1 MKRFL
6 KINLCIFI
14 FSLLLISFINVN
26 AGTKT
31 GHKEFTK
38 ITFLYNDEAYL
49 LIEMNNT
56 QLDEMMKKVKRKAFG
71 WSTYTNIINNEV
83 VYEAGSIFS
92 RSNNTSQ
99 PIDFTYSTVA
109 STSKQLTSNL
119 SGTLAMKASGK
130 IDAVSLGLDT
140 SIRGE
145 IGTKNTISLEEEV
158 DFSVKIMPNKKVS
171 LLVKGIATLSNG
183 ASKYYFLG
191 ICTKKNYWEYI
202 DVMSEYYELYEETIA
217 Y

>member
-1 MKRFL
+1 MKKFL
-6 KINLCIFI
+6 KLNLCIFI
-14 FSLLLISFINVN
+14 LTFVLITFINVN

-38 ITFLYNDEAYL
+38 ITFLYNKDAYL

-71 WSTYTNIINNEV
+71 WSTYTNIINNQV

-99 PIDFTYSTVA
+99 PIDFTYSTLA
-109 STSKQLTSNL
+109 STSKQLSSNL

-130 IDAVSLGLDT
+130 IDTVSLGLDS

-145 IGTKNTISLEEEV
+145 IGIKNTISFEEEV
-158 DFSVKIMPNKKVS
+158 DFSVKIMPNKKIS
-171 LLVKGIATLSNG
+171 LLVKGIANLSNG

-202 DVMSEYYELYEETIA
+202 DVMSEYYELYEETIT

>member
-6 KINLCIFI
+6 KINLCIFM
-14 FSLLLISFINVN
+14 FSLVLISFINVD

-38 ITFLYNDEAYL
+38 ITFLYNKDNYL

-56 QLDEMMKKVKRKAFG
+56 QLEEMMKEVKRKAFG
-71 WSTYTNIINNEV
+71 WSTYTNVINNEV

-99 PIDFTYSTVA
+99 PIDFTYSTTA

-130 IDAVSLGLDT
+130 IDAISLGLDT

-145 IGTKNTISLEEEV
+145 IGIKNNVSFEEEV
-158 DFSVKIMPNKKVS
+158 DFTVKIMPNKKVS

-202 DVMSEYYELYEETIA
+202 DVMSEYYELYEETIT

>member
-1 MKRFL
+1 MKRFF
-6 KINLCIFI
+6 KINLMIIVFG
-14 FSLLLISFINVN
+14 LTLISFINVK

-38 ITFLYNDEAYL
+38 ITFLYNPEAYL
-49 LIEMNNT
+49 LVEMNNN
-56 QLDEMMKKVKRKAFG
+56 QLDEMMKEVRRKAFG
-71 WSTYTNIINNEV
+71 WSTYTNIVNYEV

-109 STSKQLTSNL
+109 SSSKQVDTNTT
-119 SGTLAMKASGK
+119 GTLALKASGK
-130 IDAVSLGLDT
+130 IDSITLGLDS

-145 IGTKNTISLEEEV
+145 IGTKSVVSFEEEV
-158 DFSVKIMPNKKVS
+158 DFTVKIMPNKKVS

-191 ICTKKNYWEYI
+191 ICTKKNFWEYV
-202 DVMSEYYELYEETIA
+202 DVMSEYYELYEETIT